1 MTSYKEPT
9 KSIYIPNTSSD
20 ICTYKSKT
28 VTLGNYKIQKKSKQE
43 IIYEYEKKGY
53 AKEKLEKII
62 EFSKLKGNDLSTPQE
77 QYFFPGLKNGDKWCL
92 CVLRWKEA
100 LEAGYAPKVDLES
113 TNEKALRYVS
123 LDDLIKHAATNV

>member
-1 MTSYKEPT
+1 MKNVFGETLKSCCNNPMTGYFRDGFCRTDE
-9 KSIYIPNTSSD
+9 SD
-20 ICTYKSKT
+20 FGKHT
-28 VTLGNYKIQKKSKQE
+28 VCAIVNDDFL
-43 IIYEYEKKGY
+43 
-53 AKEKLEKII
+53 

-100 LEAGYAPKVDLES
+100 LEAGYAPKVDLEA

-123 LDDLIKHAATNV
+123 LDDLIEHAAKKFKL